1 MFIDGDRMQ
10 SHFNMVAET
19 CVVEPERDKRNISG
33 QRSEPKCRRN
43 TVGADRVPHGHALN
57 CASVMEG
64 SPSGE

>member
-33 QRSEPKCRRN
+33 RPAQ
-43 TVGADRVPHGHALN
+43 
-57 CASVMEG
+57 
-64 SPSGE
+64 